1 MKKIIISILILLL
14 VLFAFNCG
22 ENSPYEEQESSGVIS
37 ISVQPT
43 VVTADQISF
52 NISLNTHS
60 GSLASVD
67 LKRQVRLKIGDAVLE
82 PSEVPQLSGHHSGGT
97 IVFRI
102 ERSFNDFELIVSN
115 VPDKLER
122 EFKWSRK

>member
-1 MKKIIISILILLL
+1 M
-14 VLFAFNCG
+14 
-22 ENSPYEEQESSGVIS
+22 
-37 ISVQPT
+37 
-43 VVTADQISF
+43 TADQISF

-82 PSEVPQLSGHHSGGT
+82 PSEVPELSGHHSGGT